1 MLYGVG
7 WIIFGGIISA
17 VSYSIASNGANGGR
31 YVIATGAM
39 AVGGIQFAFGVL
51 EFCLTALCC
60 QTDTLTKIREAKE
73 SNATK
78 LYLYCCKITDLMPLA
93 GLTRL
98 EELYLNNN
106 QITDPKPLEGLTNLT
121 RLDLDCNQITDLTPL
136 AGLTKLTKLELGYNP
151 IPDAQKAMLK
161 KALPNCKIRFD

>member
-7 WIIFGGIISA
+7 WIIFGGMISA

-39 AVGGIQFAFGVL
+39 AVGGIQFAFGVF

-78 LYLYCCKITDLMPLA
+78 LCLHYCKVTDLMPLA
-93 GLTRL
+93 ELSNLKNLGLSSNHIADLTPLAELTKL
-98 EELYLNNN
+98 EVLELDKNEIKN
-106 QITDPKPLEGLTNLT
+106 
-121 RLDLDCNQITDLTPL
+121 LTPL
-136 AGLTKLTKLELGYNP
+136 AGLSNLRNLDLDDNP
-151 IPDAQKAMLK
+151 IPYEQKTMLK
-161 KALPNCKIRFD
+161 KALPDCKISF

>member
-7 WIIFGGIISA
+7 WIIFGGMISA

-39 AVGGIQFAFGVL
+39 AVGGIQFALGVF

-78 LYLYCCKITDLMPLA
+78 LYLYYCKITDLMPLA

-106 QITDPKPLEGLTNLT
+106 QITDPKPLAGLTNLT
-121 RLDLDCNQITDLTPL
+121 KLDLGDNQITDASPL
-136 AGLTKLTKLELGYNP
+136 AGMTNLKKLWLHDNS
-151 IPDAQKAMLK
+151 IPDDQKAMLR
-161 KALPNCKIRFD
+161 KALPDCVILFD